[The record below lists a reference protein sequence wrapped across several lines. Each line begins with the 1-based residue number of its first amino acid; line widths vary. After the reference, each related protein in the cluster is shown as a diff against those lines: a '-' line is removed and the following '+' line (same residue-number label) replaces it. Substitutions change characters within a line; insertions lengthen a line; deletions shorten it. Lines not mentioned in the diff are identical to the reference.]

1 MDPLDLIQVIEAAA
15 AATGVPYAICG
26 SMAST
31 AFGEPRLTN
40 DVDILAA
47 IRPDQVAAFCA
58 RFPDG
63 DWYVSLAAA
72 KQAVA
77 QRFQFNIIHPA
88 SGLKIDVIIPADSE
102 FDREQMSRRLR
113 VATGSGDAWFTTPED
128 VILKKLEYHRLGGS
142 DKHLRDIAGIL
153 KVRGEKLDRAYI
165 GSWAARL
172 GVARI
177 WEKVQ
182 EREKEAGTPG

>member
-1 MDPLDLIQVIEAAA
+1 MDPLDLIMAIEAVAQ
-15 AATGVPYAICG
+15 ATGVPYAVCG

-31 AFGEPRLTN
+31 AFGEPRMTN

-58 RFPDG
+58 LFPDE

-88 SGLKIDVIIPADSE
+88 SGLKIDVILTSDSE
-102 FDREQMSRRLR
+102 FDREQMRRRLR
-113 VATGSGDAWFTTPED
+113 VSTSSGEAWFVSPED
-128 VILKKLEYHRLGGS
+128 VILKKLEYHRIGGS
-142 DKHLRDIAGIL
+142 EKHLRDIDGIL
-153 KVRGEKLDRAYI
+153 KVRGDELDRGYI
-165 GSWAARL
+165 AAWAARL
-172 GVARI
+172 GVADL
-177 WEKVQ
+177 WTKLL
-182 EREKEAGTPG
+182 KPSS